1 MKVKQLIKDEN
12 IFFLKTT
19 DKIDTI
25 NTLID
30 KARQLRYVDEVE
42 KFRAAVFKREN
53 IVGTGIGCGIAL
65 PHVKMD
71 CIDNFF
77 IITGLLKNDIDWGAI
92 DKAPVKASFL
102 IGGPSNDQKQYL
114 EILSGLTLFLK
125 DEARRDRLFTVKTK
139 KEVLDFINEL

>member
-19 DKIDTI
+19 DKIYTV

-53 IVGTGIGCGIAL
+53 IVGTGIGFGIAL

-77 IITGLLKNDIDWGAI
+77 IITGLLENPVNWGAI
-92 DKAPVKASFL
+92 DNEPVEACFL
-102 IGGPSNDQKQYL
+102 IGGPNNDQKQYL

-125 DEARRDRLFTVKTK
+125 DNSRRDRLFSVKTK
-139 KEVLDFINEL
+139 KEVLDFINEF